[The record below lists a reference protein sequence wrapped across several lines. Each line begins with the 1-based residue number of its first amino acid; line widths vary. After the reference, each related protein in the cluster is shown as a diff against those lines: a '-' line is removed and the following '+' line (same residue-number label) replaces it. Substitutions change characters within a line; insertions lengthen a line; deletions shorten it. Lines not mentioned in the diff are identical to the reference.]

1 MTDHIVDARIVA
13 ARVRGDADKLAR
25 ALRNIADNAARH
37 ASSSLSVTMSRDVV
51 DATVT
56 IMVADDGD
64 GIPDGDK
71 ARVTERFVRLD
82 ASRQRGSGGS
92 GLGLA
97 IVSEIV
103 RAHGGTVVITD
114 ADGGGAAVGFRLS
127 VEQDLD

>member
-1 MTDHIVDARIVA
+1 
-13 ARVRGDADKLAR
+13 
-25 ALRNIADNAARH
+25 
-37 ASSSLSVTMSRDVV
+37 MSRDVV